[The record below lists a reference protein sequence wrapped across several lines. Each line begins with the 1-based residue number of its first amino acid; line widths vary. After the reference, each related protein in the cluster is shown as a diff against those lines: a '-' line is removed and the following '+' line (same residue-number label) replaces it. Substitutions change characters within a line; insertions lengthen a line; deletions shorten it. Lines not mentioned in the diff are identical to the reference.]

1 MEDEDLDAKHPRR
14 GTNSQR
20 RESSPQMASGPAQTS
35 LREKKGQE
43 GETFFFPDEGSLI
56 GKGRTAS

>member
-35 LREKKGQE
+35 LREKKRQE
-43 GETFFFPDEGSLI
+43 GETFFFQMRG
-56 GKGRTAS
+56 A